1 MERQGAAGLTAV
13 LDGHER
19 PDAADLVIETRGLS
33 KRYGG
38 GIVAVDDLTLQVRRG
53 EVYGF
58 LGPNG
63 AGKTT
68 TLRML
73 VGLVRPTA
81 GSARVLGQPAGS
93 TEGLARVGAMIENPA
108 FYPFLTGRGNLDVM
122 ARHAGVSLERVEV
135 VLAQVGLSGR
145 ADDRFSHYSMGMK
158 QRLGLAAAL
167 LKDPDVLILDE
178 PTSGLDPEGI
188 AEMRD
193 LMRELGRGHR
203 TVLLSSH
210 IMGEVEQICD
220 RIGIIRQG
228 RLVAQGTLDE
238 LRGRP
243 ELRVRGTPIARARS
257 LVEALPYVEGLQA
270 RDGTLVL
277 ATDPGRAAEI
287 NRRLVLGG
295 VEVLELT
302 PVHATLEEV
311 YFELAHAGHAGHAG
325 HAEHVAGAVS
335 HG

>member
-1 MERQGAAGLTAV
+1 MAELMTMNERDSRVVSTNGV
-13 LDGHER
+13 ER
-19 PDAADLVIETRGLS
+19 MDAADLVIETRGLT
-33 KRYGG
+33 KRYGRA
-38 GIVAVDDLTLQVRRG
+38 IVAVDDLTLQVRRG

-81 GSARVLGQPAGS
+81 GTARVLGRPAS
-93 TEGLARVGAMIENPA
+93 SAAALERVGAMIENPA
-108 FYPFLTGRGNLDVM
+108 FYPFLSGRGNLEVM
-122 ARHAGVSLERVEV
+122 ARHGGVPVARVEE

-188 AEMRD
+188 AEMRE

-220 RIGIIRQG
+220 RIGIIRRG

-243 ELRVRGTPIARARS
+243 ELRVRGTPIERART
-257 LVEALPYVEGLQA
+257 LVEALPYVEGLEA

-277 ATDPGRAAEI
+277 ATDPGRAGEI
-287 NRRLVLGG
+287 NRQLVMGG

-302 PVHATLEEV
+302 PVHASLEEV
-311 YFELAHAGHAGHAG
+311 YFDLAHAS
-325 HAEHVAGAVS
+325 EES
-335 HG
+335 NHG

>member
-1 MERQGAAGLTAV
+1 MTDSVRLDDDIASTAPAV
-13 LDGHER
+13 IHDGR
-19 PDAADLVIETRGLS
+19 VGVDDDLVIETRGLT
-33 KRYGG
+33 KRYGRAL
-38 GIVAVDDLTLQVRRG
+38 VAVDGLSLRVRRG

-73 VGLVRPTA
+73 VGLVRPTSGA
-81 GSARVLGQPAGS
+81 ARVLGQPAGS
-93 TEGLARVGAMIENPA
+93 DAALARVGAMIENPA
-108 FYPFLTGRGNLDVM
+108 FYPFLTGRGNLEVM
-122 ARHAGVSLERVEV
+122 ARHAGVGLERVEE
-135 VLAQVGLSGR
+135 VLAQVGLSAR
-145 ADDRFSHYSMGMK
+145 AGDRFSHYSMGMK

-193 LMRELGRGHR
+193 LMRDLGRGHR

-220 RIGIIRQG
+220 RIGILRRG
-228 RLVAQGTLDE
+228 RLDAEGTLAE

-243 ELRVRGTPIARARS
+243 ELRLRGAPLERARD
-257 LVEALPYVEGLQA
+257 LVAELPYVERLES
-270 RDGTLVL
+270 RDGALVL
-277 ATDPGRAAEI
+277 ATDPGRAGEI
-287 NRRLVLGG
+287 NRRLVMAG
-295 VEVLELT
+295 VEVRELT

-311 YFELAHAGHAGHAG
+311 YFGLAHGAGGDG
-325 HAEHVAGAVS
+325 YE
-335 HG
+335 